1 MNNSIKS
8 GHPWRTFH
16 LRVKRSD
23 RRPFILILD
32 WMFVNATLIVSMILP
47 PDMTAMADMIPVLEV
62 TSMVSRFSQES

>member
-23 RRPFILILD
+23 RDILMLD
-32 WMFVNATLIVSMILP
+32 WMFVNAILIVSMILP

>member
-1 MNNSIKS
+1 M
-8 GHPWRTFH
+8 
-16 LRVKRSD
+16 
-23 RRPFILILD
+23 LD